1 LYRGFES
8 HSLRHTVWTA
18 EKFLDIAPKIARNRR
33 DSVIHTFKPD
43 QRNRRAKCN
52 KAALQ
57 HFSLEARNSV
67 RFLRGP
73 QANARRSQID
83 YSAKRTCSP
92 FSKEAQAVI
101 RIPLLRACETR
112 RLVESE
118 KYSSRFRRSV
128 VHEAENTNRERPP
141 LAYSNCEATTFQ
153 SAAMPDFFS
162 DAARHSASCL
172 SRFLA
177 FWVM

>member
-1 LYRGFES
+1 MHSVIPFPELVIAKGSVDHFQPQNRLAFAFGIGRRRIKNRTACETQMSRFGQKILWRPFALCNLRNVEASVSKGYREFES
-8 HSLRHTVWTA
+8 TPLRHTVWTA

-52 KAALQ
+52 EAALQ

-83 YSAKRTCSP
+83 DSAKRT
-92 FSKEAQAVI
+92 
-101 RIPLLRACETR
+101 
-112 RLVESE
+112 
-118 KYSSRFRRSV
+118 
-128 VHEAENTNRERPP
+128 
-141 LAYSNCEATTFQ
+141 
-153 SAAMPDFFS
+153 
-162 DAARHSASCL
+162 
-172 SRFLA
+172 
-177 FWVM
+177 